1 MCRQAPDA
9 WSISAFWW
17 TICSMEGGGA
27 YMIVSQIRKLKRA
40 EERLKMAKADLASL
54 SFGCQSHA
62 FNPGGGR
69 GSYSDPTAKT
79 VMKKEMLEARVRSA
93 ETCCKQEQEVL
104 SNMLVAIGDETT
116 AKLLL
121 DRYYYELRWEEAAA
135 RNGLKVSAAKMR
147 VKRYQDS
154 EGRVA

>member
-1 MCRQAPDA
+1 
-9 WSISAFWW
+9 
-17 TICSMEGGGA
+17 
-27 YMIVSQIRKLKRA
+27 
-40 EERLKMAKADLASL
+40 
-54 SFGCQSHA
+54 
-62 FNPGGGR
+62 
-69 GSYSDPTAKT
+69 
-79 VMKKEMLEARVRSA
+79 MKKEMLEARVRSA

-121 DRYYYELRWEEAAA
+121 DRYYYELKWEEAAA

>member
-1 MCRQAPDA
+1 
-9 WSISAFWW
+9 
-17 TICSMEGGGA
+17 
-27 YMIVSQIRKLKRA
+27 MIVSRIRKLKRA
-40 EERLKMAKADLASL
+40 EETLKMAKADLASL

-62 FNPGGGR
+62 FSPGGSK
-69 GSYSDPTAKT
+69 GSYSDPTAKA
-79 VMKKEMLEARVRSA
+79 VIKKEMLENRVRAA
-93 ETCCKQEQEVL
+93 ETCCKHEREL
-104 SNMLVAIGDETT
+104 LEIGDETT

-121 DRYYYELRWEEAAA
+121 DRYYYELKWEEAAA

>member
-1 MCRQAPDA
+1 
-9 WSISAFWW
+9 
-17 TICSMEGGGA
+17 MEGGGA

-40 EERLKMAKADLASL
+40 EETLKMAKADLASL

-62 FNPGGGR
+62 FSPGGSK
-69 GSYSDPTAKT
+69 GSYSDPTAKA
-79 VMKKEMLEARVRSA
+79 VIKKEMLENRVRAA
-93 ETCCKQEQEVL
+93 ETCCKHERELLERMLQE
-104 SNMLVAIGDETT
+104 IGDETT

-121 DRYYYELRWEEAAA
+121 DRYYYELKWEEAAA

>member
-1 MCRQAPDA
+1 MYKILIVDDEPLSVIGIRSMIE
-9 WSISAFWW
+9 SIDLDLQVTGTA
-17 TICSMEGGGA
+17 GNG
-27 YMIVSQIRKLKRA
+27 
-40 EERLKMAKADLASL
+40 EEALA
-54 SFGCQSHA
+54 
-62 FNPGGGR
+62 
-69 GSYSDPTAKT
+69 
-79 VMKKEMLEARVRSA
+79 VMKKDMLEARVRSA

-121 DRYYYELRWEEAAA
+121 DRYYYELKWEEAAA

-147 VKRYQDS
+147 VKRYHDM

>member
-1 MCRQAPDA
+1 
-9 WSISAFWW
+9 
-17 TICSMEGGGA
+17 
-27 YMIVSQIRKLKRA
+27 MIVSQIRKVKGA

-54 SFGCQSHA
+54 SFGCQSHP
-62 FNPGGGR
+62 FCYSGNR
-69 GSYSDPTAKT
+69 GSDSDPTAKA
-79 VMKKEMLEARVRSA
+79 VMKKEMLEARARLA

-104 SNMLVAIGDETT
+104 SNMLLAIGDETI

-121 DRYYYELRWEEAAA
+121 DRYYYELKWEEVAE

-147 VKRYQDS
+147 VKRYHDT